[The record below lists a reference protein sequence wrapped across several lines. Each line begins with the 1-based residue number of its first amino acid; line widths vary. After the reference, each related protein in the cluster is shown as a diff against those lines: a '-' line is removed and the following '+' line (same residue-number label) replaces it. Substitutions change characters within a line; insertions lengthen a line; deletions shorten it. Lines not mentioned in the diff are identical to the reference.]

1 MSCRRRWIV
10 ELILLISCSRPLG
23 SASGCWCIQY
33 WWVEHLHFCS
43 YITKFSTI
51 VQTLTY
57 QIIYFTE
64 DSECSNPL
72 QLTVEIMFPL
82 YSLFILFFI
91 FKYCNIVINSYRGLA
106 RLMLMHA
113 IGTSLA
119 FWVYTIVRETQDAI
133 NMKNYYYRK
142 EIKSLWM
149 SIACDSNIIFI
160 CPQTRR
166 NSWRA
171 LEWQKLKNPTIFSP
185 MNVPGMKIWI

>member
-1 MSCRRRWIV
+1 M
-10 ELILLISCSRPLG
+10 
-23 SASGCWCIQY
+23 Y
-33 WWVEHLHFCS
+33 FCS

-72 QLTVEIMFPL
+72 QLTVEVMFPL

-142 EIKSLWM
+142 EIKSL
-149 SIACDSNIIFI
+149 
-160 CPQTRR
+160 
-166 NSWRA
+166 
-171 LEWQKLKNPTIFSP
+171 
-185 MNVPGMKIWI
+185 